1 MSGPRAILLLL
12 LAACGQSVPAAPASA
27 KATAGKQEP
36 LKVETVIIPGTGVKF
51 DLVYLAGGTAKVGSP
66 EGEPGREK
74 DEAVREVTFAPFW
87 IGAREVSWEEY
98 TLYYESWKQ
107 EKVDGVT
114 RPSQPDVVDP
124 KEPFPNGAE
133 QSPKHPAVA
142 IGWFGAQG
150 YCEWLS
156 KKTGD
161 RYRLPTEAEWE
172 YACRAGS
179 AKAAFNPLDDHAW
192 HKANSQA
199 QTHPVGRK
207 KPNAFGLR
215 DVLGNVWEQC
225 LEPYAP
231 PAFGPVVR
239 GGAWNTPPGDVR
251 AANRQ
256 TIPEEWAER
265 DPKRP
270 LRLWWITDGPFVGF
284 RIVRLPGAEGK
295 EERDAAAHVE
305 IRDVK
310 IVQKGK
316 RPDYLDRVAGEI
328 HYKGSSAV
336 VELEL
341 TVFFLDEEGKP
352 MRKDPKDKPSFNKVY
367 PALAHSYHPG
377 DHRKPLKP
385 GENRTFELEVPH
397 PFVEAGPLDLDKVA
411 AKVTRV
417 VLAKP

>member
-1 MSGPRAILLLL
+1 MTGLRPALLPLWA
-12 LAACGQSVPAAPASA
+12 LACLARPAPAQDA
-27 KATAGKQEP
+27 PKI
-36 LKVETVIIPGTGVKF
+36 ETVAIPGTRVAF
-51 DLVYLAGGTAKVGSP
+51 DLVYVPGGTARVGSP
-66 EGEPGREK
+66 DTEPGREK
-74 DEAVREVTFAPFW
+74 DEAVREVALSPFW
-87 IGAREVSWEEY
+87 IGVREVTWEEY
-98 TLYYESWKQ
+98 SLYYESWKQ

-133 QSPKHPAVA
+133 QSPRHPAVA

-156 KKTGD
+156 KKTGH

-179 AKAAFNPLDDHAW
+179 AAPHPEPLDDHAW
-192 HKANSQA
+192 HKANSDA
-199 QTHPVGRK
+199 QTHPVGEK

-256 TIPEEWAER
+256 TIPDEWAER

-284 RIVRLPGAEGK
+284 RVVRLPDPESP
-295 EERDAAAHVE
+295 EEREAAARVE
-305 IRDVK
+305 VRDLKV
-310 IVQKGK
+310 VQKGK
-316 RPDYLDRVAGEI
+316 RPDYLDRVAGE
-328 HYKGSSAV
+328 V
-336 VELEL
+336 VYTGKAPLAELEV
-341 TVFFLDEEGKP
+341 TVFFLDEDGKP
-352 MRKDPKDKPSFNKVY
+352 MPKDPKDKPAFNKAY
-367 PALAHSYHPG
+367 PALAHSYHAG
-377 DHRKPLKP
+377 DHRKPLRP
-385 GENRTFELEVPH
+385 GESRKFELDVPH
-397 PFVEAGPLDLDKVA
+397 PFIEAGPLDLDKVA

-417 VLAKP
+417 VLARQP